1 MLKNHKKMWISA
13 ILRDGNRHTAKELS
27 VKAGVHESNGTCPQ
41 TRLLIK
47 ELIDDGKLIGSN
59 IDGYKLMTSGK
70 EVQVYL
76 NSLLKR
82 QMGMSRRIQ
91 AVYDAAQKMGIL

>member
-1 MLKNHKKMWISA
+1 MLKKHKKMWINA
-13 ILRDGNRHTAKELS
+13 ILRDGARHTAKELS
-27 VKAGVHESNGTCPQ
+27 IKACVLESDSTCPR
-41 TRLLIK
+41 TRSLIK
-47 ELIDDGKLIGSN
+47 ELIIDGKLIGSSK
-59 IDGYKLMTSGK
+59 DGYKLMTSGK

-91 AVYDAAQKMGIL
+91 AVYDAAQKNGIL